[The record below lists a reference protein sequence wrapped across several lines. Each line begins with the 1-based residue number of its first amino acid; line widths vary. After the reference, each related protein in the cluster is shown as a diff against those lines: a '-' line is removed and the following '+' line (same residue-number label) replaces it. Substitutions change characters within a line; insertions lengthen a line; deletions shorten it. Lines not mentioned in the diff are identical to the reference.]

1 MPIASHI
8 ALLFAATLAVPAAAN
23 KTVTPELPI
32 IVDGSVRVDAG
43 DIEGILQRVPVERRA
58 EARASSE
65 RIAAFA
71 DNVFV
76 ARSLAARARA
86 AGLDKDPI
94 IQRRLV
100 QAQDNLL
107 ADLYLQHVEK
117 TATVP
122 DLEPRARELY
132 LGEPAKYTSPEQV
145 HVQHILIG
153 LNGRTREMAQERAQK
168 AYEEARAGKEEF
180 LALAAR
186 LSDDPDKSRNGG
198 DMGYNSPSRFVE
210 PVRNQIAAMST
221 PGEISPPVESHQGFH
236 ILRFVDR
243 KRPRLATFEEV
254 KRAIIASERER
265 LSKRRQDEELAKV
278 RDSST
283 VIVHRDNVQALV
295 IPIDAALAR
304 AAAEAAAEAAAAA
317 PPSR

>member
-1 MPIASHI
+1 MPNVSLIAS
-8 ALLFAATLAVPAAAN
+8 LFAATLAVTAAAN

-43 DIEGILQRVPVERRA
+43 DIEGILQRVPVERHA

-76 ARSLAARARA
+76 ARSLAAKARA

-100 QAQDNLL
+100 QAQDALL

-132 LGEPAKYTSPEQV
+132 LGEPAKFTSPEQV
-145 HVQHILIG
+145 HVQHILIS

-168 AYEEARAGKEEF
+168 VHEEIKAGKEDF

-186 LSDDPDKSRNGG
+186 LSDDPDKKRNGG
-198 DMGYNSPSRFVE
+198 DMGYNSPSAFVE

-221 PGEISPPVESHQGFH
+221 VGEISPPVESHQGFH

-243 KRPRLATFEEV
+243 KTPRLAKFEDV
-254 KRAIIASERER
+254 KRAIIASEKER
-265 LSKRRQDEELAKV
+265 LSKKRQEDELAKI

-283 VIVHRDNVQALV
+283 VIVHRDNVEALV
-295 IPIDAALAR
+295 IPIDAALAK
-304 AAAEAAAEAAAAA
+304 AAAEAAAAA
-317 PPSR
+317 TKAPPSR